1 MSLIESL
8 INQISTKG
16 LGEITSPQGFDLN
29 DDTFAKLLNK
39 QLNLQESVVQNNL
52 VGEMGIPAGLFIEP
66 FDGELYA
73 DMAQNQLDFT
83 GYNELSREEYI
94 NQPVEFKDI
103 DMGDYFSKMLQ
114 NSENSTDFMNFAR
127 KHASNLYNQYSRNV
141 ITDSTEFVEG
151 ILNS

>member
-66 FDGELYA
+66 FDEELYA

-127 KHASNLYNQYSRNV
+127 KHASNLYNQHSRNV